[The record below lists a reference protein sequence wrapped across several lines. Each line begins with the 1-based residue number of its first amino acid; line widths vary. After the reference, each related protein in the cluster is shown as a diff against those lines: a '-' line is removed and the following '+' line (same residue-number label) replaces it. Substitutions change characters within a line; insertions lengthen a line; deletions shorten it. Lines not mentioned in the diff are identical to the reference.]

1 VVGFNVRN
9 SDIQTVVDDLK
20 KSIEKEIK
28 FEPGYYTTYGGAFK
42 NLEDARNRLA
52 VAVPIALL
60 LIFMLLFFTFHSFKQ
75 AILIFTAIPL
85 STIGGIAALWMRD
98 MPFSISAGIGFIAL
112 FGVAVLNG
120 IVLIGEF
127 NHLKLNETKNPLEII
142 IRGSSSRL
150 RPVLMTALV
159 ASLGF
164 LPMAL
169 SHGSGAEV
177 QKPLATVVIGG
188 LVSATFLTLFI
199 LPVLYLLFEKRTY
212 LKSKKL
218 AVIIPLL
225 FLFGISTYAQS
236 TKVLSMQD
244 AVQKALVNNAG
255 VAANE
260 TNITYQ
266 KAIKRTATELPKA
279 DITYMQGQY
288 NSFYKNDNNLTVT
301 QIIPFPTVF
310 IAQNKLGINQI
321 KAGEHQLQH
330 VKNNLAFEV
339 RQAYTHLQ
347 YLYMRQALL
356 QKTDSLYQ
364 TFARAAKLRYD
375 AGEATLLEKSTAQ
388 MHFMEAQN
396 QLKQNQLDIDASMF
410 QIMALLNTS
419 NSITL
424 KENELKPILLELNI
438 DSTQIKNNPMLAY
451 MQQQVTIAQQ
461 QKNVELNKTLPDFKL
476 GYFNQTLIGSSNYND
491 ASIATSDNRF
501 QGFLLGVNIP
511 LWYFP
516 NASKIKAAN
525 LQSRI
530 SQQYYQQYEI
540 GLDNENKTAIAEYKR
555 AKNNLDYYINSALPN
570 AELVLNQAQKSYKQG
585 DISYTEYLNAIRNAT
600 LIRQDYWLAVKNH
613 NNSIFKLQFLAGI
626 NDK

>member
-1 VVGFNVRN
+1 
-9 SDIQTVVDDLK
+9 
-20 KSIEKEIK
+20 
-28 FEPGYYTTYGGAFK
+28 
-42 NLEDARNRLA
+42 
-52 VAVPIALL
+52 
-60 LIFMLLFFTFHSFKQ
+60 
-75 AILIFTAIPL
+75 
-85 STIGGIAALWMRD
+85 
-98 MPFSISAGIGFIAL
+98 
-112 FGVAVLNG
+112 
-120 IVLIGEF
+120 
-127 NHLKLNETKNPLEII
+127 
-142 IRGSSSRL
+142 
-150 RPVLMTALV
+150 
-159 ASLGF
+159 
-164 LPMAL
+164 
-169 SHGSGAEV
+169 
-177 QKPLATVVIGG
+177 

-236 TKVLSMQD
+236 TQVLSMQD

-279 DITYMQGQY
+279 DFTYMQGQY

-310 IAQNKLGINQI
+310 IAQNKLGNNLI

-600 LIRQDYWLAVKNH
+600 LIKQDYWLAVKNH